1 MKGHIRQRG
10 ERSWEIK
17 FDAGRE
23 PATGKRLTRYH
34 SFKGTKREAQVELTR
49 LMAEAQS
56 GRSIAPN
63 RITVSQ
69 FLDEFE
75 RDWAPTNV
83 SAKTRERYGE
93 LLRVHVRP
101 HLGDV
106 RLQQLEPADLNRLY
120 LRLAKVKPD
129 GRARLSAR
137 TIGHAHRVVHKAL
150 EVARGL
156 GLVARNVAAD
166 ASPPRP
172 VEQEIEILTEEQVG
186 TVLGKLR
193 GRALYPLIVVAL
205 ATGMRRGELLAL
217 KWEDIDLDAGTCRID
232 RSVEEPKAGVVE
244 FKGTKTRHGRRT
256 ITLPAFALA
265 ELKAYRASDFWIYLN
280 NETWKLRPSAK
291 YEVTYHV
298 DALAKRSGTITV
310 ASPTSAV
317 LHLPSEADVFAQ
329 LQSGRLLQIT
339 TPAETLSFRLD
350 GTKAALAAL
359 SECVDR
365 NREPGA
371 AEPAGPK
378 AKSAGDSSRQALRV
392 EALQMFANLFAQGG
406 FEGFRILGDK
416 EISDAKFGAV
426 VQSAEIVWTGPG
438 VVGLLHILAPNS
450 GIALDQF
457 ATSTLT
463 SDASQCKGKFFSGNV
478 PDDAAN
484 IRRVF
489 TSCSD
494 SDSDQD
500 IRYIFVRRAD
510 GSIYRI
516 TTIGAGTTQS
526 APEAD
531 KQIRGA
537 IRSM

>member
-49 LMAEAQS
+49 LMAEAQK

-63 RITVSQ
+63 RVTISQ

-75 RDWAPTNV
+75 RDWAPANV

-120 LRLAKVKPD
+120 LRLTKGTPD
-129 GRARLSAR
+129 GRAGLSAR

-150 EVARGL
+150 VVARGL

-186 TVLGKLR
+186 IVLGKLR

-217 KWEDIDLDAGTCRID
+217 RWEDIDLDAGTCRID
-232 RSVEEPKAGVVE
+232 RSVEEPKAGVLS

-265 ELKAYRASDFWIYLN
+265 ELKAYRAS
-280 NETWKLRPSAK
+280 
-291 YEVTYHV
+291 
-298 DALAKRSGTITV
+298 AL
-310 ASPTSAV
+310 
-317 LHLPSEADVFAQ
+317 E
-329 LQSGRLLQIT
+329 
-339 TPAETLSFRLD
+339 E
-350 GTKAALAAL
+350 
-359 SECVDR
+359 
-365 NREPGA
+365 
-371 AEPAGPK
+371 
-378 AKSAGDSSRQALRV
+378 
-392 EALQMFANLFAQGG
+392 
-406 FEGFRILGDK
+406 RIR
-416 EISDAKFGAV
+416 
-426 VQSAEIVWTGPG
+426 
-438 VVGLLHILAPNS
+438 VGL
-450 GIALDQF
+450 GRF
-457 ATSTLT
+457 
-463 SDASQCKGKFFSGNV
+463 
-478 PDDAAN
+478 PDDAL
-484 IRRVF
+484 VF
-489 TSCSD
+489 GL
-494 SDSDQD
+494 
-500 IRYIFVRRAD
+500 AD
-510 GSIYRI
+510 GSIRSPNGLTRDWARSVAKLGLPRVTLHALRHTHASQLIAAGVDVVMISRRLGHASPTI
-516 TTIGAGTTQS
+516 TLRVYAHLFAATDDRAAQAAERMFVGISQA
-526 APEAD
+526 AVP
-531 KQIRGA
+531 
-537 IRSM
+537 RSLA